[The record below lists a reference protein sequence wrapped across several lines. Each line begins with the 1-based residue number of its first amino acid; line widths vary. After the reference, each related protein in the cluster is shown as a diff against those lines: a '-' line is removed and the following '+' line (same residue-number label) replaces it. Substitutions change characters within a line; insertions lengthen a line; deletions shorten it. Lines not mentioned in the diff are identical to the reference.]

1 MKYMGS
7 KNRIADDII
16 ETILNE
22 YVKRL
27 KSSRSDLIVYSRDS
41 DTFVDVFCGGCSVI
55 EKVPNTYKRIANDK
69 QKYLIAMWRRLTK
82 GYSIGL
88 PTTISREL
96 YSDVR
101 DSYNKGDDRYRDDVK
116 GWVGFMASF
125 NGRFFDGG
133 YSGHNVVGKNGK
145 ARDYIKENITN
156 TLNQIQNL
164 SDVQWY
170 DLDYE
175 ELTKHIPENSILYCD
190 PPYKGTTQ
198 YSISKDFDYERFYNW
213 CRKMSKKGHF
223 VFVSEYEMPEDF
235 KCIWSKQITN
245 AMHQTNTKKPVEK
258 LFTL

>member
-16 ETILNE
+16 EVMLDE
-22 YVKRL
+22 YVKRFGL
-27 KSSRSDLIVYSRDS
+27 NGS

-156 TLNQIQNL
+156 TLNQIPNL
-164 SDVQWY
+164 FDVQWY

-175 ELTKHIPENSILYCD
+175 ELTKHIPKNSILYCD
-190 PPYKGTTQ
+190 PPYKGTKQ
-198 YSISKDFDYERFYNW
+198 YSTSKACRISIRKGVHTERE
-213 CRKMSKKGHF
+213 H
-223 VFVSEYEMPEDF
+223 
-235 KCIWSKQITN
+235 T
-245 AMHQTNTKKPVEK
+245 
-258 LFTL
+258 